1 MTSLPVLLR
10 ASALAALLA
19 AAPAFAADAP
29 KAGATPAATVVS
41 VVKARQAE
49 VVDMVRVTG
58 TLVPREEILVGPEID
73 GSRIVEI
80 LADDGDRVEKGQVLA
95 RLSRETLEAQLAQ
108 SDAQLARAD
117 SAIAQARSA
126 INQAEAAAQM
136 SDAAFERAQKLIKSG
151 ATTQAVLE
159 QREADQQANAARLRS
174 AKDGLMV
181 AQADRRALEAQ
192 RRELMVRMAR
202 TDVRSP
208 ETGTV
213 SRRSARLGAVAGM
226 AGEALF
232 RIIAKG
238 DVELE
243 AEVPDFRMA
252 SLFENQK
259 ARVTVAGDMIEG
271 RVRLVASEVD
281 RTTRMGRV
289 RIALGNDPALRIGS
303 FARGEIEVVRRKS
316 LTAPASAVLYDG
328 KGTYAQ
334 AVEDNRIVPRRVK
347 TGLASGG
354 LIEIVEG
361 LNEGDTIV
369 ARAGA
374 FLNEG
379 DLVEPRLA
387 EMSGARPRTAS
398 AAQ

>member
-1 MTSLPVLLR
+1 
-10 ASALAALLA
+10 
-19 AAPAFAADAP
+19 
-29 KAGATPAATVVS
+29 
-41 VVKARQAE
+41 
-49 VVDMVRVTG
+49 
-58 TLVPREEILVGPEID
+58 
-73 GSRIVEI
+73 
-80 LADDGDRVEKGQVLA
+80 
-95 RLSRETLEAQLAQ
+95 RETLEAQLAQ

-136 SDAAFERAQKLIKSG
+136 SDAAFERAQKLIRSG
-151 ATTQAVLE
+151 ATAQAVLE

-243 AEVPDFRMA
+243 AEVPDFRM
-252 SLFENQK
+252 
-259 ARVTVAGDMIEG
+259 
-271 RVRLVASEVD
+271 
-281 RTTRMGRV
+281 
-289 RIALGNDPALRIGS
+289 
-303 FARGEIEVVRRKS
+303 
-316 LTAPASAVLYDG
+316 
-328 KGTYAQ
+328 
-334 AVEDNRIVPRRVK
+334 
-347 TGLASGG
+347 
-354 LIEIVEG
+354 
-361 LNEGDTIV
+361 
-369 ARAGA
+369 
-374 FLNEG
+374 
-379 DLVEPRLA
+379 
-387 EMSGARPRTAS
+387 
-398 AAQ
+398 